1 MLTHPRYARLS
12 FVAAVG
18 LFVCGGVVV
27 HNQPTDT
34 LDIYWI
40 DVEGGAATLI
50 VTPQKESIL
59 MDAGWGRPDQRD
71 ALRIQAAMQDA
82 NIEQIDYF
90 IASHFHPDHIGGV
103 PALAE
108 RVELGPMFDHGGSTE
123 HDLGDSSQAYLD
135 VAEGRR
141 RTAEPGDHLPLKGL
155 EFTFVTAHDAIPE
168 RSSTSDLARPN
179 VYCEDADPVADDTS
193 ENSRSVGYLL
203 SLGAFQFLNLG
214 DLTVSVQHRL
224 ACPENLLGDVDI
236 FQIPHHGNGVAPQLT
251 WALAPRVAVL
261 SNGPHKGGSAK
272 GYQVTAQTPNIQDVW
287 QLHRPLDEDLDLDL
301 DLDVDVDPANDDPAV
316 YSSEALTANLTD
328 TDDCEGHWV
337 KAVVAPDGRSYS
349 VSNGRTGSARSY
361 ASK

>member
-1 MLTHPRYARLS
+1 M
-12 FVAAVG
+12 

-27 HNQPTDT
+27 HSQPNQPRET

-50 VTPQKESIL
+50 VTPQRESIL

-71 ALRIQAAMQDA
+71 AMRIQAAMQDA
-82 NIEQIDYF
+82 NIERIDYF

-108 RVELGPMFDHGGSTE
+108 RVELGPMFDHGGNTE
-123 HDLGDSSQAYLD
+123 HDPGDSSQAYLD

-155 EFTFVTAHDAIPE
+155 EFTFVTAHGAIPE
-168 RSSTSDLARPN
+168 RSSSPTGLERPN

-287 QLHRPLDEDLDLDL
+287 QLHRPLDVAE
-301 DLDVDVDPANDDPAV
+301 VDAPPA
-316 YSSEALTANLTD
+316 YSSDALTANLTD
-328 TDDCEGHWV
+328 TDDCEGYWV
-337 KAVVAPDGRSYS
+337 KAVVAADGRSYS

>member
-1 MLTHPRYARLS
+1 M
-12 FVAAVG
+12 

-27 HNQPTDT
+27 HNQPNQPRDT

-50 VTPQKESIL
+50 VTPQRESIL

-82 NIEQIDYF
+82 NIERIDYF
-90 IASHFHPDHIGGV
+90 IASHFHSDHTGGV
-103 PALAE
+103 SALAE
-108 RVELGPMFDHGGSTE
+108 RVEVGRFFDY
-123 HDLGDSSQAYLD
+123 GDSVEQHRDNSRQAFEAYLS
-135 VAEGRR
+135 VADGRR
-141 RTAEPGDHLPLKGL
+141 RIVEPGDHLPLKGL
-155 EFTFVTAHDAIPE
+155 EFTFVTAHGAIPE
-168 RSSTSDLARPN
+168 RSSSDLTGPN
-179 VYCEDADPVADDTS
+179 VYCKDADPVPEDTS
-193 ENSRSVGYLL
+193 ENSRSIGYLL

-214 DLTVSVQHRL
+214 DLTVSVQHQL

-287 QLHRPLDEDLDLDL
+287 QLHRPLDEHEDE
-301 DLDVDVDPANDDPAV
+301 DVNPANDDPAV
-316 YSSEALTANLTD
+316 YSNDALTANLSD

-337 KAVVAPDGRSYS
+337 KAVVAPDGRSYT
-349 VSNGRTGSARSY
+349 VSNGRTGSARTY
-361 ASK
+361 PSK

>member
-1 MLTHPRYARLS
+1 MLTHPGHARLS
-12 FVAAVG
+12 IVCAVV
-18 LFVCGGVVV
+18 LFVCGGVLV
-27 HNQPTDT
+27 HNQPTAS

-50 VTPQKESIL
+50 VTPQQESIL

-71 ALRIQAAMQDA
+71 ALRIAAAMQDA
-82 NIEQIDYF
+82 DIERIDYF

-108 RVELGPMFDHGGSTE
+108 RIELGPMFDHGGSTE

-135 VAEGRR
+135 VADGRR
-141 RTAEPGDHLPLKGL
+141 RTAKPGDHLPLKGL
-155 EFTFVTAHDAIPE
+155 EFTFVTAHGAIPE
-168 RSSTSDLARPN
+168 RSASSSPDLMRRN
-179 VYCEDADPVADDTS
+179 VYCEDADAVVDDAS

-214 DLTVSVQHRL
+214 DLTVNVQHRL

-261 SNGPHKGGSAK
+261 SNGPHKGGSPQ
-272 GYQVTAQTPNIQDVW
+272 GYQVTAQTPHIQDVW
-287 QLHRPLDEDLDLDL
+287 QLHRPLDIDA
-301 DLDVDVDPANDDPAV
+301 DVSRGNDGPAA
-316 YSSEALTANLTD
+316 YSSDAFTANLTD
-328 TDDCEGHWV
+328 TDDWEGYWV
-337 KAVVAPDGRSYS
+337 KAVVAPDGRRYS
-349 VSNGRTGSARSY
+349 VSNGRTGESRSY
-361 ASK
+361 FSK